1 MSGVRR
7 TVELIIGRVLRS
19 RYGIAAL
26 LAVVVV
32 GVLSS
37 ARLVAGPSGDQPPVI
52 GGAPDAPITT
62 VGPTAGDD
70 GLTSPEPP
78 PQPVTSP
85 GTAKPLAVARA
96 FASAWLRHNDVTAQ
110 EWHAGLLPHATE
122 ELSDQLKGA
131 DPAGVPADRI
141 TGDLEMI
148 PRGRDFVEVAVPV
161 NSGRLLL
168 RLVAPEGR
176 WLVDGVDWERA

>member
-7 TVELIIGRVLRS
+7 TVELIVGRVLRS
-19 RYGIAAL
+19 RLGVAAL

-37 ARLVAGPSGDQPPVI
+37 ARLVARPGDDSSVVV
-52 GGAPDAPITT
+52 GAPDRPITT
-62 VGPTAGDD
+62 VDPTTGDD
-70 GLTSPEPP
+70 GLVSPKPP
-78 PQPVTSP
+78 AEPVTRP

-96 FASAWLRHNDVTAQ
+96 FASAWLRHRDVTAQ
-110 EWHAGLLPHATE
+110 EWHEGLLPHATE
-122 ELSDQLKGA
+122 RLTEQLEGA

-141 TGDLEMI
+141 TGDLELI
-148 PRGRDFVEVAVPV
+148 PRGGKYVEVAVPV
-161 NSGRLLL
+161 DSGRLIL
-168 RLVAPEGR
+168 RLIAPEGR